1 LVFWLLKIFRASNAR
16 LFQPEAVTRV
26 PPRLTPSPNGI
37 NPELDAIVVWQS
49 SKHEKVP
56 VLPMP
61 PSRDELGTAARHS
74 ADSQRSFNV
83 AGVRNPLWNG
93 QYRSR
98 KPPPDPT
105 TVAGRRH
112 LFGKTNVPYMLPKC
126 TSSAKRECI

>member
-1 LVFWLLKIFRASNAR
+1 MFWLLKILRTSNAW

-74 ADSQRSFNV
+74 ADSQGSFNV
-83 AGVRNPLWNG
+83 AGLPIYISSFVGRVDARLQAMRLWHHL
-93 QYRSR
+93 QRR
-98 KPPPDPT
+98 D
-105 TVAGRRH
+105 GRICR
-112 LFGKTNVPYMLPKC
+112 
-126 TSSAKRECI
+126 